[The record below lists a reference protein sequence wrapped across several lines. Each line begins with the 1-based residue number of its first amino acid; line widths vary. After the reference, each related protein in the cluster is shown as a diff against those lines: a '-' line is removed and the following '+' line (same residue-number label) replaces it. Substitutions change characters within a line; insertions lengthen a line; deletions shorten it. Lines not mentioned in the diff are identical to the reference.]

1 VCITRRELKTMI
13 LVRSRRQPVWTFIF
27 IAVSILLFVFQQI
40 TSWWIYLA
48 FFPAYA
54 LRFPWMFITS
64 VFLHADLS
72 HLLFNLFAL
81 YFFGSSLERRIGGKL
96 FAVLF
101 LLSGIFGNLGY
112 MITASNPYVP
122 GLGAS
127 GAIYGAIGALA
138 ILVPFMV
145 VLVYGMMPLPMVV
158 AALLW
163 ALMDFM
169 GLFAPSG
176 IAHGAHLGGMIVGA
190 IFGLY
195 LRQQMRRLESAR

>member
-1 VCITRRELKTMI
+1 M
-13 LVRSRRQPVWTFIF
+13 LVRSHRQPTWTFIL
-27 IAVSILLFVFQQI
+27 IAVSFIIFVFQQ
-40 TSWWIYLA
+40 TTNLWVYLA

-96 FAVLF
+96 FATLF
-101 LLSGIFGNLGY
+101 FLSGFIGNLGY

-127 GAIYGAIGALA
+127 GAIYGIMGALA
-138 ILVPFMV
+138 VLVPFMI
-145 VLVYGMMPLPMVV
+145 VLVYGLVPLPMVV

-163 ALMDFM
+163 ALMDFL

-176 IAHGAHLGGMIVGA
+176 IAHGAHLGGMLVGA

-195 LRQQMRRLESAR
+195 LRQQMRRQESARYFI

>member
-1 VCITRRELKTMI
+1 MM
-13 LVRSRRQPVWTFIF
+13 LVRSHRQATWTYVF
-27 IAVSILLFVFQQI
+27 IAVSFLLFVFQQ
-40 TSWWIYLA
+40 TTNLWIYLA

-81 YFFGSSLERRIGGKL
+81 YFFGSSLERRIGGRL
-96 FAVLF
+96 FVALF

-112 MITASNPYVP
+112 LITASNPYVP

-127 GAIYGAIGALA
+127 GAIYGVMGALA

-145 VLVYGMMPLPMVV
+145 VLVYGTVPLPMVV

-176 IAHGAHLGGMIVGA
+176 IAHGAHLGGMFAGA

-195 LRQQMRRLESAR
+195 LRQQMRRPEAARYFI

>member
-1 VCITRRELKTMI
+1 MM
-13 LVRSRRQPVWTFIF
+13 LVRRRRQPRWTFVF
-27 IAVSILLFVFQQI
+27 IALSFLLFVFQQ
-40 TSWWIYLA
+40 TTNLWIYLA

-81 YFFGSSLERRIGGKL
+81 YFFGSSLERRIGGRL
-96 FAVLF
+96 FVALF

-127 GAIYGAIGALA
+127 GAIYGVVGTLA
-138 ILVPFMV
+138 ILVPFVV
-145 VLVYGMMPLPMVV
+145 VL
-158 AALLW
+158 
-163 ALMDFM
+163 
-169 GLFAPSG
+169 
-176 IAHGAHLGGMIVGA
+176 
-190 IFGLY
+190 
-195 LRQQMRRLESAR
+195 